1 MSRFTARRPSQ
12 THSGLPAGPPN
23 ALAASANSSV
33 FFVPSGSVGGRGL
46 AALGSTLWAT
56 HGLADKI
63 RPATPAAAATIRMQA
78 KLMVTL
84 IVGALRGRGVLPDTD
99 RIRSL
104 AR

>member
-1 MSRFTARRPSQ
+1 MSRLTARRPTQ
-12 THSGLPAGPPN
+12 THSGLPAGPAN
-23 ALAASANSSV
+23 ALAASANSSI
-33 FFVPSGSVGGRGL
+33 FFVPSGSAAGGRGL

-78 KLMVTL
+78 KLMVTR
-84 IVGALRGRGVLPDTD
+84 IVWALRPGVLPDTD